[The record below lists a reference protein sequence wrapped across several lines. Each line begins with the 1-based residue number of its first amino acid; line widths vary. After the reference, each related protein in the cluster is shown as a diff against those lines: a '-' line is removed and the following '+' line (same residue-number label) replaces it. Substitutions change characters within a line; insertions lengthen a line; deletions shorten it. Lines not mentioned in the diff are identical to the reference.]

1 MTPTY
6 TLCSNQGPDLNRL
19 QPLGRPTLCSPV
31 CKMASAEA
39 VSQPPGLQPLLPE
52 DLAVDAN
59 GNHGLTVEVD
69 ATGMRA
75 RGDLGGNRCRGDD
88 RESHLGRWREKQPQ
102 SGNNQ
107 NASRADDR
115 PRHQLAL
122 LARASTRCG
131 NRRLGSKSGL
141 RRNSRVSATTG
152 CCQPC
157 PTSACSATDAR
168 RRTQPST

>member
-1 MTPTY
+1 MTLTY

-69 ATGMRA
+69 ATGTRA
-75 RGDLGGNRCRGDD
+75 R
-88 RESHLGRWREKQPQ
+88 SQ
-102 SGNNQ
+102 S
-107 NASRADDR
+107 A
-115 PRHQLAL
+115 
-122 LARASTRCG
+122 
-131 NRRLGSKSGL
+131 
-141 RRNSRVSATTG
+141 ATEVVI
-152 CCQPC
+152 QRS
-157 PTSACSATDAR
+157 PTAEAEE
-168 RRTQPST
+168 